1 MIVYTVAIQ
10 SIEEAFGIDLTKDEL
25 SIKPNDLL
33 KIFNVFVQTKQAAK
47 PVTPTVVPSSTS
59 EPKNTELA
67 EELKKDGNKLLAAK
81 DYEGALKKYSEA
93 IALDNTNAVYFA
105 NRAAAYSQ
113 AGKHDLAAKDAKQ
126 ALHVNPDYS
135 KAYSRLGHAEFCLGN
150 YQEAITAYEK
160 GLEKEPT
167 NANLKQS
174 LAAAQA
180 KWNETSPSTSR
191 AAPATG
197 GMPDLGSMMNDP
209 NFMNMGTVY
218 SCSAIDDE

>member
-1 MIVYTVAIQ
+1 MIVHIVAIQ
-10 SIEEAFGIDLTKDEL
+10 SIEEAFGIDMAKDQM
-25 SIKPNDLL
+25 SIKPNDLQ

-47 PVTPTVVPSSTS
+47 PVAPTTTAATPKPN
-59 EPKNTELA
+59 NTELA

-81 DYEGALKKYSEA
+81 DYEGAIKKYSEA
-93 IALDNTNAVYFA
+93 IALDDQNAVYFA

-113 AGKHDLAAKDAKQ
+113 AGKHDLAAQDAKQ

-150 YQEAITAYEK
+150 YQEAISAYEK
-160 GLEKEPT
+160 GLDKEPT

-180 KWNETSPSTSR
+180 KWNESSPSSSR
-191 AAPATG
+191 AAPSNG
-197 GMPDLGSMMNDP
+197 GVPDFGSMMNDP
-209 NFMNMGTVY
+209 NFMNMG
-218 SCSAIDDE
+218 IRL